1 MKATDILMDEHRVI
15 ERVLLTLETAAGRLE
30 QGQAVRPGFFLEAAD
45 FIKGFADGCH
55 HQKEEG
61 VLFKAMEAAG
71 MPSAGGPLAVM
82 LSEHELGRAYT
93 RAMRVAAQKLEAGDK
108 TALGSLVHNAR
119 AYVELLRQH
128 IAKEDGV
135 LYPLASRVIPSDV
148 QDRLVEDFEHVEH
161 EETGAGVHE
170 KYLALADRLA
180 KEMDQPG

>member
-15 ERVLLTLETAAGRLE
+15 ERVLTTLETAAGRLE

-71 MPSAGGPLAVM
+71 LPSSGGPVAVM

-93 RAMRVAAQKLEAGDK
+93 RAMRDAAQKLEAGDQ
-108 TALGSLVHNAR
+108 AARGPLVNNAR

-128 IAKEDGV
+128 IAKEDSI
-135 LYPLASRVIPSDV
+135 LYPLASRVIPAGA

-180 KEMDQPG
+180 KEMAQP

>member
-15 ERVLLTLETAAGRLE
+15 ERVLLTLATAAGRLE

-71 MPSAGGPLAVM
+71 LPSSGGPVAVM
-82 LSEHELGRAYT
+82 LSEHEMGRAYT
-93 RAMRVAAQKLEAGDK
+93 RAMRDAAQKLENGDQ
-108 TALGSLVHNAR
+108 AARGSLVSNAR
-119 AYVELLRQH
+119 AYVELLHQH
-128 IAKEDGV
+128 IAKEDGI
-135 LYPLASRVIPSDV
+135 LYPLASRIIPPDA
-148 QDRLVEDFEHVEH
+148 QERLVDDFEHVEH

-170 KYLALADRLA
+170 KYLALAKRLA
-180 KEMDQPG
+180 KEMEVF

>member
-1 MKATDILMDEHRVI
+1 MKATDILMEEHRVI
-15 ERVLLTLETAAGRLE
+15 ERVLTTLETAAQRLE
-30 QGQAVRPGFFLEAAD
+30 QGQAVRPEFFLEAAD

-71 MPSAGGPLAVM
+71 MPSSGGPLAVM
-82 LSEHELGRAYT
+82 LSEHEMGRAYT
-93 RAMRVAAQKLEAGDK
+93 RAMRAAAQKLGTGDK
-108 TALGSLVHNAR
+108 AVRDSLVYNAR
-119 AYVELLRQH
+119 AYVDLLRQH

-135 LYPLASRVIPSDV
+135 LYPLASRVIPSEA
-148 QDRLVEDFEHVEH
+148 QGRLVDDFEHVEH

-180 KEMDQPG
+180 KEMGVA